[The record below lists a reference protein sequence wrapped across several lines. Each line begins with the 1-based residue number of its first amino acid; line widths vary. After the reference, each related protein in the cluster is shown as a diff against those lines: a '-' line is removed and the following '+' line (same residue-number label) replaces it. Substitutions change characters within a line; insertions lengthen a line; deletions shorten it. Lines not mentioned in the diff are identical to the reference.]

1 MSDNKQIDTA
11 FNLFHDKKYAEAN
24 AAFEKL
30 LQDEALP
37 SWIKI
42 RVTQYQAICDR
53 KLAGGDSTEISLR
66 GFSFYLNE
74 ANFAKAREVL
84 DKLEVSEGDRSYLEA
99 ELAMEKGDLDN
110 ASALLKKAVSL
121 DKQNAGYA
129 INSPTFN
136 IHLQD
141 ERFVFLRNGGVDA
154 AA

>member
-11 FNLFHDKKYAEAN
+11 FNLFNEKKYAEAN

-42 RVTQYQAICDR
+42 RVTQYKAICER
-53 KLAGGDSTEISLR
+53 QLAGGDATEISLR

-74 ANFAKAREVL
+74 ANFTKAREVL
-84 DKLEVSEGDRSYLEA
+84 DKLDVSEGDRTYLEA
-99 ELAMEKGDLDN
+99 ELAMEKGDLDG
-110 ASALLKKAVSL
+110 ASALLKKAVGL

-136 IHLQD
+136 THLLD
-141 ERFVFLRNGGVDA
+141 ERFAFLRGGVDA